1 MIPQIPSS
9 LIFTFVVI
17 LLLLFI
23 HKYNLLKTKYKNVID
38 IEALKK
44 KKKEELQFKIQQNA
58 EIEKLIQKNEESL
71 KNIKLKIA
79 TYNNDLNEIDY
90 EIPKLRFSAED
101 LTLDDIYN
109 KIEKLKKSQIEMI
122 NEGNIIVIDKR
133 KINDSANVKIPQEK
147 NTNKIESIAQDYG
160 LLMIKYFN
168 SEVEFILSNI
178 DTDNFYIIKRKIEDK
193 FNNAMQKQFS
203 EKESILLN
211 SAYLNLK
218 IKEAELRFNLSQHI
232 NKTQHHE
239 KMKEQ

>member
-79 TYNNDLNEIDY
+79 TYNNDLSEIDY

-122 NEGNIIVIDKR
+122 NEGNIIVIDKC
-133 KINDSANVKIPQEK
+133 KINDSANAKMPQEK
-147 NTNKIESIAQDYG
+147 NLNNIESIFKDYG

-168 SEVEFILSNI
+168 SEAEFILSNI

-193 FNNAMQKQFS
+193 FNNAMQKKFS
-203 EKESILLN
+203 DKESILLN

-218 IKEAELRFNLSQHI
+218 VKEAELRFNLFQHI
-232 NKTQHHE
+232 NKAQHYE
-239 KMKEQ
+239 KIKE

>member
-38 IEALKK
+38 IEELKK

-79 TYNNDLNEIDY
+79 TYNNDLSEIDY

-101 LTLDDIYN
+101 LTLGDIYN

-133 KINDSANVKIPQEK
+133 KINDSANAKMPQEK
-147 NTNKIESIAQDYG
+147 NLNNIESIFKDYG

-168 SEVEFILSNI
+168 SEAEFILSNI

-203 EKESILLN
+203 DKESILLN

-218 IKEAELRFNLSQHI
+218 IKEAELRFNLFQHI
-232 NKTQHHE
+232 NKAQHHQ
-239 KMKEQ
+239 KMKE

>member
-133 KINDSANVKIPQEK
+133 KINDSANVKMPQEK

>member
-9 LIFTFVVI
+9 LTFTFVVI

-38 IEALKK
+38 IESLKK

-58 EIEKLIQKNEESL
+58 EIEKLVQKNEEYL
-71 KNIKLKIA
+71 NNIKLKIA
-79 TYNNDLNEIDY
+79 IYNNDLSEIDY
-90 EIPKLRFSAED
+90 EIPKLRFSVED

-109 KIEKLKKSQIEMI
+109 KIEKLKKSQIDMI
-122 NEGNIIVIDKR
+122 NEDTIIVIDKS
-133 KINDSANVKIPQEK
+133 KINNSTNSKIPQQK
-147 NTNKIESIAQDYG
+147 NTDKIESIAKDYG

-168 SEVEFILSNI
+168 SEAEFILSNI
-178 DTDNFYIIKRKIEDK
+178 DTDNFYIIKKKIEDK
-193 FNNAMQKQFS
+193 FNNAMQKKFS

>member
-71 KNIKLKIA
+71 KSIKLKIA

-133 KINDSANVKIPQEK
+133 KINDSANVKMPQEK

-168 SEVEFILSNI
+168 SEAEFILSNI

>member
-38 IEALKK
+38 IESLKK

-90 EIPKLRFSAED
+90 EIPKLRFSVED
-101 LTLDDIYN
+101 LNFDDIYN
-109 KIEKLKKSQIEMI
+109 KIEKLKKSQIDMI
-122 NEGNIIVIDKR
+122 NEGAVIFIDKS
-133 KINDSANVKIPQEK
+133 KINDSANSKMPQQK
-147 NTNKIESIAQDYG
+147 NTNKIESIAKDYG

-168 SEVEFILSNI
+168 SEAEFILSNI
-178 DTDNFYIIKRKIEDK
+178 DTDNFYIIKKKIEDK
-193 FNNAMQKQFS
+193 FNNAMQKKFS
-203 EKESILLN
+203 DKESILLN

-218 IKEAELRFNLSQHI
+218 IKEAELRFNLFQHI
-232 NKTQHHE
+232 NKSQHHQ
-239 KMKEQ
+239 KMKE